1 MEVIEDSEG
10 ESGIRPVH
18 RGRKELG
25 PSKLNSIRYILAA
38 TIFDG
43 NMVDSISV
51 NDHTVTPGSRETVP
65 TLFAMMTQTKHSAKG
80 KQRCGLEVHTTP
92 VPDMMKGMLDV
103 GGDDTRLAEHL
114 GLKTFF
120 ALVGCCCSAT

>member
-10 ESGIRPVH
+10 ESGLRPVH
-18 RGRKELG
+18 RGRKESG

-51 NDHTVTPGSRETVP
+51 NDHTVTPGSRQTVP
-65 TLFAMMTQTKHSAKG
+65 TLFATMTQTKHSAKG
-80 KQRCGLEVHTTP
+80 K
-92 VPDMMKGMLDV
+92 
-103 GGDDTRLAEHL
+103 
-114 GLKTFF
+114 
-120 ALVGCCCSAT
+120 